1 MILFFFMYLIIASMA
16 YLIVPVIIVGVLLFV
31 LLDTGVE
38 YIKDKDKP
46 TKHVKYTINYTTVT
60 KNEKP
65 NINDKYVDW
74 DAFQEIRKKAK
85 DVKSNEWGYL

>member
-1 MILFFFMYLIIASMA
+1 MA

-46 TKHVKYTINYTTVT
+46 TKHVKYTINYTTGT

-74 DAFQEIRKKAK
+74 DAFREIRKKAK